1 MRTTDPT
8 SHRGWAVMLS
18 QMWGPHFPVS
28 VERIALEYT
37 PRFTD
42 PVLKIVE
49 ADVPTFEGALYPLRK
64 KGGWAILFNPT
75 ITSPGRIN
83 YTQAHELGHYFAH
96 REHAPA
102 GFECGQ
108 RDVLGEAGQAA
119 LRQQEREADEFASY
133 LLMPLD
139 DFRAQVASA
148 AMSLDLLRHCAD
160 RYGTSYTAAAL
171 KWIEATERCAAVV
184 VATNGFISWCRRS
197 KAAERA
203 RIYYPSGMELPAR
216 SVAAL
221 GGTAQRNEGTV
232 LPPGVWHSAAV
243 REFAI
248 FADRYEMTISL
259 LVFDHDRM
267 AGDGWQDEE
276 VEDAL
281 DRFESSVAPRRIFD

>member
-1 MRTTDPT
+1 
-8 SHRGWAVMLS
+8 MLS
-18 QMWGPHFPVS
+18 QMWGPHFPVP

-37 PRFTD
+37 PRFAD

-49 ADVPTFEGALYPLRK
+49 ADVPTFEGALYPLTK
-64 KGGWAILFNPT
+64 KNGWAILFNPT

-96 REHAPA
+96 RARVPA

-108 RDVLGEAGQAA
+108 RDVLGQAA
-119 LRQQEREADEFASY
+119 QASLREQEREADEFASY
-133 LLMPLD
+133 LLMPLN
-139 DFRAQVASA
+139 DFRAQSGKAQI
-148 AMSLDLLRHCAD
+148 SLDLLRHFAD
-160 RYGTSYTAAAL
+160 RYGVSLTASAL
-171 KWIEATERCAAVV
+171 KWLEATNLCAAVV

-203 RIYYPSGMELPAR
+203 RVYYPSGMELPAK
-216 SVAAL
+216 SIAAL
-221 GGTAQRNEGTV
+221 GGTTQRNEGTV
-232 LPPGVWHSAAV
+232 LPPGVWHSMAV
-243 REFAI
+243 REIAI

-259 LVFDHDRM
+259 LIFDHDRT
-267 AGDGWQDEE
+267 ASDGWQDEQ